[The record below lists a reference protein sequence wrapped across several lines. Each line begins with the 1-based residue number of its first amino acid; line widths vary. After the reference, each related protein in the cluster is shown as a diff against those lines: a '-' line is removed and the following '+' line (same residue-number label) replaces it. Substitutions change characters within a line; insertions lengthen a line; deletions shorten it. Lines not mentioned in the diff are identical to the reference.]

1 MTTNQ
6 AKRRRPVE
14 AIKHRT
20 TRSAECQRRVHR
32 ALAKLIKTGAPF
44 TVENVCDLAGV
55 GKTFIYDKR
64 RPELTRA
71 VLTARD
77 ASQAVTAQAEQ
88 RLDNATA
95 SWRER
100 AFNAEALAKSL
111 RTTVK
116 ERDNRISD
124 LTGQLYDPDGNHLAE
139 QNAELRQLLIT
150 LNHNLRTA
158 ELENTKLRRSLDAS
172 RANVTRERERNV
184 AQLFS
189 ERVD

>member
-1 MTTNQ
+1 
-6 AKRRRPVE
+6 VE
-14 AIKHRT
+14 I
-20 TRSAECQRRVHR
+20 RV
-32 ALAKLIKTGAPF
+32 
-44 TVENVCDLAGV
+44 
-55 GKTFIYDKR
+55 
-64 RPELTRA
+64 
-71 VLTARD
+71 
-77 ASQAVTAQAEQ
+77 
-88 RLDNATA
+88 
-95 SWRER
+95 RER
-100 AFNAEALAKSL
+100 
-111 RTTVK
+111 
-116 ERDNRISD
+116 DGRISD

>member
-1 MTTNQ
+1 MTMEQ

-77 ASQAVTAQAEQ
+77 VSQAAATAQAEQ
-88 RLDNATA
+88 RLDNEAA

-111 RTTVK
+111 RRTVR
-116 ERDNRISD
+116 ERDDRIGD

-150 LNHNLRTA
+150 LITDRTK
-158 ELENTKLRRSLDAS
+158 TCTRRSSYVTFAS
-172 RANVTRERERNV
+172 LWDYLANGGSGGFH
-184 AQLFS
+184 Q
-189 ERVD
+189 